1 MKGDKRRWLR
11 GAIIG
16 LGAGIV
22 AVAATSIPLFEHSE
36 NRSFDLRARFFADP
50 KRADPNIVAVVVDQ
64 KSLDAFAKPRAHGG
78 LEQGWPWPRDY
89 YAGLVQYLAQAGA
102 RAIVFDFIFSE
113 KSIYTQLEVAD
124 DDTALAEASRGQR
137 VVQAIELVT
146 EGTANADRE

>member
-50 KRADPNIVAVVVDQ
+50 KRADPNIVAVFVDQ
-64 KSLDAFAKPRAHGG
+64 KSLDAFQKAMPPVNGRRIRFQFQNNQSDPTQSAAAAKGNRYCQLAASMAANKRLIYRSKSG
-78 LEQGWPWPRDY
+78 L
-89 YAGLVQYLAQAGA
+89 A
-102 RAIVFDFIFSE
+102 
-113 KSIYTQLEVAD
+113 
-124 DDTALAEASRGQR
+124 
-137 VVQAIELVT
+137 
-146 EGTANADRE
+146 